1 MRGGVLSKA
10 FSTKSCVDLLV
21 YCTERRRSRILG
33 QRTLEVHAF
42 PTPKGCTPDIEA
54 RFSIDGP
61 SLKVC
66 IDTGTIPL
74 SISRKTHQ
82 RLLPTQP
89 LIPLRKTRQVSSPG
103 SGY

>member
-1 MRGGVLSKA
+1 MRGGLLSKA

-21 YCTERRRSRILG
+21 DCTERRRSRILG

-61 SLKVC
+61 SLKVS
-66 IDTGTIPL
+66 IDTGVMPSL
-74 SISRKTHQ
+74 ISRRYSKASYPH
-82 RLLPTQP
+82 
-89 LIPLRKTRQVSSPG
+89 SH
-103 SGY
+103 